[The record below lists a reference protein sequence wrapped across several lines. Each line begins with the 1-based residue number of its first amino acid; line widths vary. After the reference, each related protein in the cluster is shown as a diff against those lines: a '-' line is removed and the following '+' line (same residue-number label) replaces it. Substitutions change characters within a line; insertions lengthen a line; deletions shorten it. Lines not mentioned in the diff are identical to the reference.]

1 MAEPDNRRLHLAPA
15 DHLQRLL
22 QRVPELQEIA
32 DITLVAPWN
41 LDSSDIGPAHWQQL
55 ATLIAGHLT
64 DATGPRCDGVVL
76 IHGTDTLAFCASAL
90 AYMLPGLDRPVVL
103 TGSQRPLLAWRTDA
117 RANLAAAVECATL
130 DLPEVVV
137 VFGDRVLRGCRAT
150 KVDANDYQAFDTP
163 NAPAL
168 GHIGVAVDIAHS
180 RVRRPSEPLQLAAE
194 LGEGLLALTVFP
206 GLAPQTLDAM
216 FALAPGRVKVLL
228 VRAFGMGNLPLAG
241 DANLVPAV
249 ARLVQG
255 GIDVVVTT
263 QCQRGRA
270 QLDLYANGRALRD
283 AGAIGAGDMTF
294 EAAATKAMW
303 ALGHPQRPLR
313 AWFATDLAGEV
324 TL

>member
-1 MAEPDNRRLHLAPA
+1 MAEPDNLRLDLAPA

-32 DITLVAPWN
+32 EITLIAPWN
-41 LDSSDIGPAHWQQL
+41 LDSSDVGPAHWQRL
-55 ATLIAGHLT
+55 AALIAGHLR
-64 DATGPRCDGVVL
+64 DPNQPHCHGVVL

-90 AYMLPGLDRPVVL
+90 AYMLRGLDRPVVL

-180 RVRRPSEPLQLAAE
+180 RVRRPDQPLRLAAE
-194 LGEGLLALTVFP
+194 LGTGVLALTVFP
-206 GLAPQTLDAM
+206 GLDPHTLDAM
-216 FALAPGRVKVLL
+216 FDQASGRVKVLL
-228 VRAFGMGNLPLAG
+228 VRAFGMGNVPMA
-241 DANLVPAV
+241 DKASLVPAV
-249 ARLVQG
+249 ARLVQRG
-255 GIDVVVTT
+255 LDVVVTT

-294 EAAATKAMW
+294 EAAVTKAMW
-303 ALGHPQRPLR
+303 ALGQPERTVR
-313 AWFATDLAGEV
+313 GWFETDLAGEV